1 MHFPAVTNWTDIGIN
16 AYREFLDGQKD
27 EGRFFMTIGLLGF
40 QTTIA
45 SPVTIAGTGVHSGL
59 NVSITF
65 QPAEAGTGVVF
76 QRVHDNGDVTEL
88 KAVSSQVGNTD
99 LCTVLGFSP
108 ARSVATVEHV
118 MAAIYAMGLDNVL
131 VEVQGPEM
139 PIMDGSSYP
148 FIEAIEQTG
157 LVSLGVKRRYIR
169 VVKPVRIE
177 AGGSWCEFRP
187 HDTTRFEVEIDF
199 DCPLIGRQKWQ
210 GDLTAQTFKSEL
222 SRARTFGFMRDVER
236 LWASGHALGS
246 SLENSVV
253 ISDDNTVINVEG
265 LRYAKDEFVRHKTLD
280 AVGDLALAGAPF
292 IGLYRSYRGGH
303 KMNANALKALLSD
316 PSAYEVVEAASAAP
330 RKRAARRE
338 FVAVSAPEFAPW
350 SA

>member
-1 MHFPAVTNWTDIGIN
+1 MGLGV
-16 AYREFLDGQKD
+16 
-27 EGRFFMTIGLLGF
+27 GLLGF

-45 SPVTIAGTGVHSGL
+45 HAVTLRGTGVHSGSE
-59 NVSITF
+59 VAITF
-65 QPAEAGTGVVF
+65 HPADADSGIVF
-76 QRVHDNGDVTEL
+76 QRMVDETVISEY

-99 LCTVLGFSP
+99 LCTVLGFS
-108 ARSVATVEHV
+108 ASTSIATIEHV
-118 MAAIYAMGLDNVL
+118 MAAIYALGLDNL
-131 VEVQGPEM
+131 LIEVHGAEM
-139 PIMDGSSYP
+139 PIMDGSSAP

-157 LVSLGVKRRYIR
+157 IKALAVKRRYIR
-169 VVKPVRIE
+169 IIKPVRIE
-177 AGGSWCEFRP
+177 SGASWSEFVP
-187 HDTTRFEVEIDF
+187 YDGMRFEVEIDF
-199 DCPLIGRQKWQ
+199 DCPLIGRQSWK
-210 GDLTAQTFKSEL
+210 GDMTPSVFKTEL

-292 IGLYRSYRGGH
+292 IGCYRSYRGGH
-303 KMNANALKALLSD
+303 KMNSHALKALLSD
-316 PSAYEVVEAASAAP
+316 RSAYEVVETATP
-330 RKRAARRE
+330 RQRVAARDV
-338 FVAVSAPEFAPW
+338 VAIHAPEFAPW